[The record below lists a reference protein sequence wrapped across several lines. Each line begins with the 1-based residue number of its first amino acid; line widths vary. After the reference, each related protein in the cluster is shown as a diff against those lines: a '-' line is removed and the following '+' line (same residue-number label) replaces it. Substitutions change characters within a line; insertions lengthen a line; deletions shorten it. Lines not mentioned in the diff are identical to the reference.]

1 MAEIR
6 KRARESRRK
15 KKREGRVKESATI
28 RKINLVPAIYIM
40 EGGGENLPSMNRIIA
55 ASAPYMAAIQDHL
68 QPASCKGC

>member
-1 MAEIR
+1 MTQFINQMAEIR

-40 EGGGENLPSMNRIIA
+40 EGGGRTCLA
-55 ASAPYMAAIQDHL
+55 
-68 QPASCKGC
+68 